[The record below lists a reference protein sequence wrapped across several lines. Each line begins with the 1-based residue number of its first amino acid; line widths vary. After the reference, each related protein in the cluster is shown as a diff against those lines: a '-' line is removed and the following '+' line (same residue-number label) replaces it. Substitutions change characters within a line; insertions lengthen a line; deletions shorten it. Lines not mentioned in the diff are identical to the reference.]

1 MAIENTTDAETT
13 EDEHD
18 DSAHRAEFWMLGFG
32 AGLIVGTV
40 GGIAVGEMILGIAFG
55 FVLGA
60 VLGTLIAVR

>member
-1 MAIENTTDAETT
+1 MAIENTTDAEAA
-13 EDEHD
+13 EDGHD

-40 GGIAVGEMILGIAFG
+40 AGIAVGEMILGIAFG